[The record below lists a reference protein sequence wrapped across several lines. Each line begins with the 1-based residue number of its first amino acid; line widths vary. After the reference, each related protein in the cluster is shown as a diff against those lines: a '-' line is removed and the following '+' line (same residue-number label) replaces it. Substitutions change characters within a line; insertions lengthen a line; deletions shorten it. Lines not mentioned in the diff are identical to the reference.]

1 MNNTMMVGLLALG
14 GLGYFLIRRSGGLNL
29 GSWGDF
35 GKQTLPPSAQQRP
48 DNPPASLTYTRRNL
62 MQTGGAG
69 TGYGIDEFGDE
80 G

>member
-1 MNNTMMVGLLALG
+1 MNNTMMMGLFAVG
-14 GLGYFLIRRSGGLNL
+14 GLAFFLIQRGDWRLWQ
-29 GSWGDF
+29 GSL
-35 GKQTLPPSAQQRP
+35 LPPSSQQRP
-48 DNPPASLTYTRRNL
+48 DNPPANLTWPRRNI